1 MILPRMYRIRQKL
14 DPPVVA
20 DVAAAVRA
28 EIARLDL
35 QTRLK
40 GGGRVAVT
48 GGSRGVANIATILR
62 ATCDSL
68 KALGAKPFIV
78 PAMGSHGGATPEGQL
93 QVLARYGVTPE
104 HMGVPILSSMET
116 VEIGRMSWGLPVLM
130 DRYAYEADYIVLVNR
145 VKPHT
150 NFRCHVESG
159 LMKMLVI
166 GLGKHQGA
174 LLAHRA
180 AVDIGLDRMVPE
192 VGRFS
197 LSRLPILFGLGT
209 VENVRHQT
217 ARVQAMLPEVL
228 EETEARL
235 LQEAWHLLGRIP
247 FDFLHLLIVD
257 EMGKDISGTGM
268 DPNVIGRMYFFPNE
282 EPKSP
287 RYIRILV
294 RDLTPTTAGN
304 AVGMGL
310 ADFATRRLAGK
321 VNFQYTYTNALT
333 GLSPMRSKLPIIF
346 ETDREAIEGAL
357 KTIGLTEPPD
367 AKVAR
372 IRNTLDL
379 EYLHAS
385 EVLLPG
391 IRERSD
397 LEVLDGPWEWQ
408 FSESGDLVDASSPI
422 AVEGGGMR
430 EATLLE
436 DIPEPAGGG

>member
-1 MILPRMYRIRQKL
+1 MILPKMYRVRQKL
-14 DPPVVA
+14 DPPVIA

-28 EIARLDL
+28 EIGKLNL
-35 QTRLK
+35 TGRLK
-40 GGGRVAVT
+40 PGARVAVT

-62 ATCDSL
+62 ATCDAL
-68 KALGAKPFIV
+68 KGLGANPFIV
-78 PAMGSHGGATPEGQL
+78 PAMGSHGGATAEGQL
-93 QVLARYGVTPE
+93 KVLARYGVTPE
-104 HMGVPILSSMET
+104 SMGVPILSSMET
-116 VEIGRMSWGLPVLM
+116 VEIGRMSWGLPVLV
-130 DRYAYEADYIVLVNR
+130 DKNAHEADQIVLVNR

-180 AVDIGLDRMVPE
+180 AIDVGLDRMVPE
-192 VGRFS
+192 VARYS
-197 LSRLPILFGLGT
+197 LSKLPILFGVGT

-217 ARVQAMLPEVL
+217 AQVQAMLPEVL

-235 LQEAWHLLGRIP
+235 LKEAWHLLGRIP

-257 EMGKDISGTGM
+257 QMGKEVSGTGM
-268 DPNVIGRMYFFPNE
+268 DPNVIGRMYLAPNE

-294 RDLTPTTAGN
+294 RDLTETTAGN

-310 ADFATRRLAGK
+310 ADFSTRRLANK
-321 VNFQYTYTNALT
+321 INFQYTYTNALT
-333 GLSPMRSKLPIIF
+333 GLSPMRSKMPIIF
-346 ETDREAIEGAL
+346 ETDREAIQGAL
-357 KTIGLTEPPD
+357 KTIGLTDPPE

-372 IRNTLDL
+372 IKNTLDL

-385 EVLLPG
+385 EALLPE
-391 IRERSD
+391 IRGRQD
-397 LEVLDGPWEWQ
+397 LEVLDGPQELR
-408 FSESGDLVDASSPI
+408 FSATGDLVD
-422 AVEGGGMR
+422 G
-430 EATLLE
+430 
-436 DIPEPAGGG
+436 

>member
-1 MILPRMYRIRQKL
+1 MTLPKMYRIRQKL
-14 DPPVVA
+14 DPSTVT
-20 DVAAAVRA
+20 DVAAAVRG
-28 EIARLDL
+28 EIAKLDL
-35 QTRLK
+35 RGRLK
-40 GGGRVAVT
+40 PGGRVAVT

-68 KALGAKPFIV
+68 KALGANPFIV
-78 PAMGSHGGATPEGQL
+78 PAMGSHGGATAEGQV

-104 HMGVPILSSMET
+104 SMEVPIHSSMET
-116 VEIGRMSWGLPVLM
+116 VEIGRMSWGLPVLV
-130 DRYAYEADYIVLVNR
+130 DRHAFEADHIVLVNR

-159 LMKMLVI
+159 LMKMLVV

-180 AVDIGLDRMVPE
+180 AVDIGLDRMIPE
-192 VGRFS
+192 AGRYS
-197 LSRLPILFGLGT
+197 LSRLPILFGLGA
-209 VENVRHQT
+209 VENARHQT

-235 LQEAWHLLGRIP
+235 LREAWHLLGRIP

-257 EMGKDISGTGM
+257 EIGKDVSGTGM

-287 RYIRILV
+287 RYVRILV

-310 ADFATRRLAGK
+310 ADFGTRRLANK
-321 VNFQYTYTNALT
+321 VNFHYTYTNALT

-346 ETDREAIEGAL
+346 ETDREAIQGAL
-357 KTIGLTEPPD
+357 KTIGLTEPLD

-372 IRNTLDL
+372 IRNTLAL
-379 EYLHAS
+379 EYLQVS
-385 EVLLPG
+385 EALLPE
-391 IRERSD
+391 IEQRPD
-397 LEVLDGPWEWQ
+397 LEVLDGPFEFQ
-408 FSESGDLVDASSPI
+408 FSETGDLVDPAPLPFGERSP
-422 AVEGGGMR
+422 GLHG
-430 EATLLE
+430 
-436 DIPEPAGGG
+436 D

>member
-1 MILPRMYRIRQKL
+1 MILPKMYRIRQRL

-20 DVAAAVRA
+20 DVTAAVRA
-28 EIARLDL
+28 EIAKLDL
-35 QTRLK
+35 RTRLRP
-40 GGGRVAVT
+40 GGRVAVT

-68 KALGAKPFIV
+68 KELGTKPFIV
-78 PAMGSHGGATPEGQL
+78 PAMGSHGGATAEGQL

-104 HMGVPILSSMET
+104 SMDVPILSSMET
-116 VEIGRMSWGLPVLM
+116 VEIGRMSWGLPVLV
-130 DRYAYEADYIVLVNR
+130 DRHAYEADHIVLANR

-159 LMKMLVI
+159 LMKMLII

-197 LSRLPILFGLGT
+197 LGKLPILFGLGT
-209 VENVRHQT
+209 VENARHQT
-217 ARVQAMLPEVL
+217 ALVRAMLPDEI
-228 EETEARL
+228 EQIEGQM
-235 LQEAWHLLGRIP
+235 LQEAWRLLGRIP

-257 EMGKDISGTGM
+257 EIGKEISGTGM

-294 RDLTPTTAGN
+294 RDLTVKTAGN

-310 ADFATRRLAGK
+310 ADFGTRRLANK
-321 VNFQYTYTNALT
+321 VNFHYTYTNALT

-346 ETDREAIEGAL
+346 ETDRQAVEGAL
-357 KTIGLTEPPD
+357 KTIGLTEPAD

-372 IRNTLDL
+372 IRNTLAV
-379 EYLHAS
+379 EYLEAS
-385 EVLLPG
+385 DALLPE
-391 IRERSD
+391 IKERSD
-397 LEVLDGPWEWQ
+397 LEIVDGPWEFR
-408 FSESGDLVDASSPI
+408 FSEAGDLVDEVP
-422 AVEGGGMR
+422 VFPEHLLPDYEG
-430 EATLLE
+430 
-436 DIPEPAGGG
+436 D